1 MALLASP
8 DVGIRRRALLGKF
21 RLAFMAIGSRDSELV
36 SIVSSDPFCVRPL
49 LPSFLRFSAPF
60 RDPHSAF
67 RKSGRLSEIG
77 ICIIRNVMTATA
89 ALHKQIERYRI
100 MTGEERLAIALDLHE
115 VSCDIAREGIRH
127 DHPEANPAEVERL
140 LRRRLELTRAG

>member
-1 MALLASP
+1 MAKATKRQNC
-8 DVGIRRRALLGKF
+8 IRIPNLF
-21 RLAFMAIGSRDSELV
+21 I
-36 SIVSSDPFCVRPL
+36 PTPL
-49 LPSFLRFSAPF
+49 LQVVAGEPRIHVPSAPF
-60 RDPHSAF
+60 RDLHSAF

-140 LRRRLELTRAG
+140 LRRRIELTRAG

>member
-1 MALLASP
+1 MAKATKRQNCIRIPNLFIPTPLLQVVA
-8 DVGIRRRALLGKF
+8 GE
-21 RLAFMAIGSRDSELV
+21 SR
-36 SIVSSDPFCVRPL
+36 IHVSS
-49 LPSFLRFSAPF
+49 APAH
-60 RDPHSAF
+60 DLHSAF

-127 DHPEANPAEVERL
+127 DHPEADPAEVERL